1 MGFSTKAKR
10 EQKNKEGWKKAL
22 TIRKSSAQKRKINQ
36 QVKIWSKKRRKKKT
50 KQNLNQR
57 KTQRMHMLRNQYQNL
72 ISGSTYFP
80 ISHFF
85 YLFFFGGG
93 AHIYYT

>member
-1 MGFSTKAKR
+1 MVQ
-10 EQKNKEGWKKAL
+10 E
-22 TIRKSSAQKRKINQ
+22 
-36 QVKIWSKKRRKKKT
+36 KKK
-50 KQNLNQR
+50 KKKKKKNLNQR

-85 YLFFFGGG
+85 YLFFFFLGGG
-93 AHIYYT
+93 GTHILHLSLNNI